1 MQRSCRYILYNV
13 SQKVCFAC
21 KETWYELLNLRKI
34 MPLHRFADVFA
45 LLVCWE
51 ERNKFRPYTDL
62 QTTISY
68 AKILPTSTKKV
79 YFQFVECSYI
89 LCKVTGK
96 FGIGKIMGRV
106 FHFFRVLSY
115 FEWRGKATKKPDYCR
130 AFLFCWLYELLL
142 TSHVIWAILLHL
154 GL

>member
-1 MQRSCRYILYNV
+1 MFLRYWFVERNGINSAPTPICRQLYLMQRYCQRV
-13 SQKVCFAC
+13 QRKF
-21 KETWYELLNLRKI
+21 TFNLSS
-34 MPLHRFADVFA
+34 AV
-45 LLVCWE
+45 
-51 ERNKFRPYTDL
+51 
-62 QTTISY
+62 ISY
-68 AKILPTSTKKV
+68 AKILPTRTKKV

-142 TSHVIWAILLHL
+142 TSHVI
-154 GL
+154 